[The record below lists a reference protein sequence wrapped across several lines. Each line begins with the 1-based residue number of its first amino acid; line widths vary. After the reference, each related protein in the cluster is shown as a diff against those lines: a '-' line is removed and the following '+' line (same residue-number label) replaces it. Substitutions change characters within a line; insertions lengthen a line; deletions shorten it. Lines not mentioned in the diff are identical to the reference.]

1 MCDAHYS
8 RTYRP
13 VEMCPWKHV
22 LFLLGPF
29 WDPKRVV
36 WGRVWGGREGDKSGA
51 LWLQFVRPKLTNLC
65 LRWCKNPTTDDITS
79 QIFFVFIRTDY
90 LRPDS
95 GIVKNTPVT
104 WPTKLQWCFCLAG
117 WCWTCHLSVT
127 YSSKFLNEKL
137 NEKQKEYKKS
147 LTFLIEAFIKYN
159 EMHY

>member
-8 RTYRP
+8 RMYRP

-22 LFLLGPF
+22 LYLLGPF

-36 WGRVWGGREGDKSGA
+36 WGREGDKSGGTLA
-51 LWLQFVRPKLTNLC
+51 RQKLTNIC

-79 QIFFVFIRTDY
+79 QKKFVFIRTDY

-137 NEKQKEYKKS
+137 NGKTKGIQKS

-159 EMHY
+159 EVHY